1 MSTGIQAAMDQI
13 NCEARRK
20 GRNPLHAALS
30 WEPAG
35 DGDGMTVTATWDD
48 GYTVSGCA
56 PLGMVDIRASEQ
68 AAKPTLSLV

>member
-20 GRNPLHAALS
+20 GRNPLHAVLS

-35 DGDGMTVTATWDD
+35 DGDGLTMGATWPD
-48 GYTVSGCA
+48 GFSVSGYA